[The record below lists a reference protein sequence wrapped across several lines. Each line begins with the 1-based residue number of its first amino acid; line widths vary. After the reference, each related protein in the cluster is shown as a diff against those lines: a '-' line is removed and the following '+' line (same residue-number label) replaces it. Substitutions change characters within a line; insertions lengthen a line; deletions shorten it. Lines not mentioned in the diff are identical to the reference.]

1 MMAAFT
7 FMFPLGFSS
16 AAAVRVGTF
25 IGAGQPEHARV
36 AGWLCIGLSVS
47 VMSCFALG
55 YLLFP
60 RTLLGWFT
68 QDPAVVEL
76 GVKILLLVALFQ
88 IADGTQVSTTGAL
101 RGLGN
106 TRAAMIAN
114 LIGHYPV
121 GLALGIV
128 LCFGFRYG
136 ALGIWSG
143 LALGL
148 MSVAIIL
155 MRTWVVRT
163 RDMSGVRRL

>member
-1 MMAAFT
+1 M
-7 FMFPLGFSS
+7 GCFS
-16 AAAVRVGTF
+16 
-25 IGAGQPEHARV
+25 
-36 AGWLCIGLSVS
+36 
-47 VMSCFALG
+47 LG

-60 RTLLGWFT
+60 RALLGWFT

-76 GVKILLLVALFQ
+76 GVKILFLVALFQ

-121 GLALGIV
+121 GLALGV
-128 LCFGFRYG
+128 MLCFGFDFG
-136 ALGIWSG
+136 AVGIWSG

-148 MSVAIIL
+148 LSVAIMLI
-155 MRTWVVRT
+155 RTWMART
-163 RDMSGVRRL
+163 RDMSGIRRI